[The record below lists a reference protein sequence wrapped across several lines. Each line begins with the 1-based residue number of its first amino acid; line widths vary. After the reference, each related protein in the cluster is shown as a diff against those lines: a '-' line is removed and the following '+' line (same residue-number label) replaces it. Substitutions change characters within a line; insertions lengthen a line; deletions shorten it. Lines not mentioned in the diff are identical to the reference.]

1 MDAVALCGPKRRIAE
16 RLEAWRASPVTTLNI
31 TTFDPRAVA
40 VMAELVMEDEVGRPD
55 RTISVPEKIETV
67 EENGEMNGMQLTPS
81 TMFAKVTQRV
91 AADPTLVQRVNAV
104 YQFNVLGDD
113 GGTWVVDLKNGAGDV
128 WAGQHDDADC
138 VISMNREDFMALATG
153 RINPLN
159 AFMQGRIRV
168 QGDIMMATRLQSLF

>member
-1 MDAVALCGPKRRIAE
+1 
-16 RLEAWRASPVTTLNI
+16 
-31 TTFDPRAVA
+31 VA